1 MVSHLQ
7 KDLATEKQDKVHIQ
21 KELDDTLT
29 ILNKPTTEMGTQTDL
44 TAEQISR
51 MEEKIT
57 NYQKDITQSQNQVNF
72 LTNQIST
79 LQTEIRGLQKQVKDK
94 ELNEA
99 EKDLLDYELERRD
112 LQTKITKLETDKRD
126 LQTKYDME
134 VRTKEELIGFL
145 SVYRQQS
152 FLEYRD
158 FVLDRNKTEIEEF
171 LKQHTPYLNRIN
183 LIVFKLTS
191 DRVIDFN

>member
-99 EKDLLDYELERRD
+99 EKDLLDYVERGISTPLAGTILPNKLLIL
-112 LQTKITKLETDKRD
+112 LQNEDK
-126 LQTKYDME
+126 
-134 VRTKEELIGFL
+134 
-145 SVYRQQS
+145 
-152 FLEYRD
+152 
-158 FVLDRNKTEIEEF
+158 
-171 LKQHTPYLNRIN
+171 
-183 LIVFKLTS
+183 
-191 DRVIDFN
+191 